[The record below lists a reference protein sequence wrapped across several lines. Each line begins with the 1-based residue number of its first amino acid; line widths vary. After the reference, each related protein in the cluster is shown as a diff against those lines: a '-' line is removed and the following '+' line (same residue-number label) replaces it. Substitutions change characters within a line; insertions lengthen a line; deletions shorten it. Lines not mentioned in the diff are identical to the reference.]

1 VFLDYLKSR
10 YFGRG
15 GAMKARRLIP
25 FLGLLAAGCVT
36 SQEVPLAPNAV
47 RIDTRASGLLSV
59 GSTTSV
65 TMRKAAQATIDAG
78 YTHFRLEQVEAGQ
91 GSQVGALVGTDY
103 GNGLSTVTAL
113 HRPTSYEGV
122 TVVMF
127 HADEAGAQGA
137 FNAADVLQ
145 KYQ

>member
-1 VFLDYLKSR
+1 
-10 YFGRG
+10 
-15 GAMKARRLIP
+15 MKASRLFP

-78 YTHFRLEQVEAGQ
+78 YTHFRLEQVETGQ

>member
-1 VFLDYLKSR
+1 
-10 YFGRG
+10 
-15 GAMKARRLIP
+15 MKAKRLFPI
-25 FLGLLAAGCVT
+25 LGLAVAGCVT
-36 SQEVPLAPNAV
+36 SQEVPLAPNVV

-78 YTHFRLEQVEAGQ
+78 YTHFNLQNQLSQ
-91 GSQVGALVGTDY
+91 GSQVGALVGTDN
-103 GNGLSTVTAL
+103 GNGLSTVSAIR
-113 HRPTSYEGV
+113 RPTASEGV

>member
-1 VFLDYLKSR
+1 
-10 YFGRG
+10 
-15 GAMKARRLIP
+15 MKAKRLFPI
-25 FLGLLAAGCVT
+25 LGLAVAGCVT
-36 SQEVPLAPNAV
+36 SQEVPLAPNVV

-78 YTHFRLEQVEAGQ
+78 YTHFKLQEVQLSQ
-91 GSQVGALVGTDY
+91 GSQVGALVGTDN
-103 GNGLSTVTAL
+103 GNGLSTVSAIR
-113 HRPTSYEGV
+113 RPTASEGV

-127 HADEAGAQGA
+127 HAETGAQGA

>member
-1 VFLDYLKSR
+1 
-10 YFGRG
+10 
-15 GAMKARRLIP
+15 M
-25 FLGLLAAGCVT
+25 
-36 SQEVPLAPNAV
+36 
-47 RIDTRASGLLSV
+47 
-59 GSTTSV
+59 GSTVGV

-78 YTHFRLEQVEAGQ
+78 YTHFRLEQVETGQ

-103 GNGLSTVTAL
+103 GNGLSTVTPL

-127 HADEAGAQGA
+127 HADEVGAQGA